1 MIQQF
6 HFCIYTGKNRSQ
18 GREQILVL
26 YSQHHYSQQPNEGDG
41 PLSIRGGR
49 ETCLTCTW
57 YVIYK
62 ETLFS
67 LKKKGNPDTAYNTD
81 EPWRPYA
88 VSLTAPSTE

>member
-41 PLSIRGGR
+41 PS
-49 ETCLTCTW
+49 
-57 YVIYK
+57 VH
-62 ETLFS
+62 
-67 LKKKGNPDTAYNTD
+67 
-81 EPWRPYA
+81 PWRKGDMFDMYM
-88 VSLTAPSTE
+88 VRYI